1 MPPDSN
7 LEQRKNVWLKQLRY
21 LLDID
26 SLIGL
31 KSVFDRIPRK
41 QETAHDSPLTGPH
54 PSDHGWCSFIQQTLI
69 KGFWWAWLMLL
80 ALPVQLYSWC
90 SYRTRRQEKREAWV
104 SEFVPVCLMSF
115 LRRKKNPSKPV
126 GEPRWRWFSWGSKW
140 LSGGGMLVTEGL
152 LMVCTEALRASKVTA
167 LNTERTPWPSFKDFV
182 TVTWTPVKVTS
193 EMVAEALWGIGQ
205 CQARWGSFVWQG
217 HYRYSENT
225 ITVFSSEKM
234 NCLLLL
240 SYC

>member
-1 MPPDSN
+1 MLPDSN
-7 LEQRKNVWLKQLRY
+7 LEQRKNVWPKQLRY
-21 LLDID
+21 LLAID

-104 SEFVPVCLMSF
+104 SECVPVCLMSL
-115 LRRKKNPSKPV
+115 LRRKKNPCKPL

-140 LSGGGMLVTEGL
+140 ISGGGMLLKEKCWGTSHDARRSFTWLQGDSSDHWENSLAQLQRLCNCHMNSCEG
-152 LMVCTEALRASKVTA
+152 
-167 LNTERTPWPSFKDFV
+167 DF
-182 TVTWTPVKVTS
+182 WNGS
-193 EMVAEALWGIGQ
+193 W
-205 CQARWGSFVWQG
+205 SFVRHWAMSG
-217 HYRYSENT
+217 MLW
-225 ITVFSSEKM
+225 VL
-234 NCLLLL
+234 CLTRSLQILRKHANNV
-240 SYC
+240 

>member
-7 LEQRKNVWLKQLRY
+7 LEQRKKNVWLKQLRY

-31 KSVFDRIPRK
+31 KSVFDRVPRK

-104 SEFVPVCLMSF
+104 LEFVPVCLMSF

-126 GEPRWRWFSWGSKW
+126 GEPRWRWFNWGSQW
-140 LSGGGMLVTEGL
+140 LRGGGMLLKEGHRGAPHDVHRSL
-152 LMVCTEALRASKVTA
+152 
-167 LNTERTPWPSFKDFV
+167 
-182 TVTWTPVKVTS
+182 TW
-193 EMVAEALWGIGQ
+193 L
-205 CQARWGSFVWQG
+205 QG
-217 HYRYSENT
+217 D
-225 ITVFSSEKM
+225 SSEHWENSLAQLQRLC
-234 NCLLLL
+234 NCLMNSCEGDFWNGSWCFVRHWAMSGTLGVLCL
-240 SYC
+240 TRSLQVLRKHDNNV